1 MINPGRFT
9 QGNTRDHGLD
19 QTAMLS
25 GKSHVFAATRGLHD
39 FAGVHERTPMA
50 RRLGRPWRRRRH
62 ARFGGLRGC
71 RRVAAKRGRALHA
84 RARLAAPGRLGETT
98 KSLYMPCGLIRTGPL
113 VPALAPKHI
122 FDGFGCQY
130 RKRFDKFA
138 THPKNR
144 VLGQL

>member
-1 MINPGRFT
+1 MSNPVGFT
-9 QGNTRDHGLD
+9 QGNTRGHGLD

-25 GKSHVFAATRGLHD
+25 GKSHVQRAARGLHD
-39 FAGVHERTPMA
+39 IAGLHERTSVT

-71 RRVAAKRGRALHA
+71 RRVAAKRGKALHA

-113 VPALAPKHI
+113 VPALAPKYI
-122 FDGFGCQY
+122 FDGFGCQS
-130 RKRFDKFA
+130 RERFDEFA